1 MSKKFTMILIPDD
14 DSETR
19 SYNFNKSILIV
30 SIILFILFFLASAVV
45 LFFSVPR
52 IANYEKLDKNYNVL
66 VTERMKILEL
76 TENLERLN
84 QMDRF
89 VRKSLGSEFNFSE
102 KPEIIDSALMII
114 SDNHLISFSDNI
126 PSSVPL
132 EGFVSKRVEGPFSNV
147 DNLHG
152 GIDIVAKQGT
162 PIKSTSAGVVVFS
175 GWTYEM
181 GNLIIIYHG
190 DDYLTHYGH
199 NQQNI
204 VSRLDIVKKGEV
216 IGLVGNTGISS
227 GPHLHFEIWKGN
239 RSIDPLIYF
248 PEFLKKDLTLKSNG

>member
-1 MSKKFTMILIPDD
+1 MSKKFTLIVIPDD

-19 SYNFNKSILIV
+19 SYSFSKFILST
-30 SIILFILFFLASAVV
+30 SIIFFILFFFTSAGV

-52 IANYEKLDKNYNVL
+52 IANYEKLDNKYNTL

-76 TENLERLN
+76 AENLERLN

-89 VRKSLGSEFNFSE
+89 VRNSLGSEFNFSE
-102 KPEIIDSALMII
+102 KPEITDSVLMTI

-126 PSSVPL
+126 PSAVPI
-132 EGFVSKRVEGPFSNV
+132 EGFVSKRMEGAFSNV

-162 PIKSTSAGVVVFS
+162 PIKATSAGVVVFS

-204 VSRLDIVKKGEV
+204 VSRLDIVKKGDV

-248 PEFLKKDLTLKSNG
+248 PEFLKKDLTLKK

>member
-1 MSKKFTMILIPDD
+1 MSKKFTLIVIPDD

-19 SYNFNKSILIV
+19 SYSFSKFILST
-30 SIILFILFFLASAVV
+30 SIIFFILFFFTSAGV

-52 IANYEKLDKNYNVL
+52 IANYEKLDNKYNTL

-76 TENLERLN
+76 AENLERLN

-102 KPEIIDSALMII
+102 KPEIIDSALMTIP
-114 SDNHLISFSDNI
+114 DNHLISFSDNI
-126 PSSVPL
+126 PSVVPI
-132 EGFVSKRVEGPFSNV
+132 EGFVSKRMEGAFSNV

-162 PIKSTSAGVVVFS
+162 PIKATSAGVVVFS

-204 VSRLDIVKKGEV
+204 VSRLDIVKKGDV

-248 PEFLKKDLTLKSNG
+248 PEFLKKDLTLKK